1 MNSNNAILKKHI
13 RQIIKEIYDVKDI
26 DNVTKELE
34 KIVSR
39 YKMKH
44 MTRESEHLYFFMT
57 REIIAK
63 LLSLGYKELGKG
75 ATREVYHR
83 PEDPYVIKIAND
95 AVTIPERITANKS
108 EVNIATGFHGLD
120 VREITPKVI
129 NYDRMYEK
137 FPAWIIAE
145 KVIPLNSVDV
155 KTLEKVFPTFYQ
167 TFKKFDQD
175 ALVFSIMNLMSQSVD
190 DSPETVEFSK
200 MPYTEFIEF
209 YCDLVESQ
217 YDSKEINED
226 FIDMLRA
233 GMVKPRDLN
242 KLFVCMKY
250 VQTSD
255 LHEDNIGIRS
265 TGNPTPNDIVILD
278 FDANY

>member
-1 MNSNNAILKKHI
+1 MDSLRKVIKN
-13 RQIIKEIYDVKDI
+13 IIKEIYDVKDI

-44 MTRESEHLYFFMT
+44 MTKESEHLYFFMT

-63 LLSLGYKELGKG
+63 LMSLGYKELGKG
-75 ATREVYHR
+75 ATRDVYHR
-83 PEDPYVIKIAND
+83 PEDPYVVKIAND
-95 AVTIPERITANKS
+95 VVTIPERITANKS
-108 EVNIATGFHGLD
+108 EINIATGFHGLD
-120 VREITPKVI
+120 AREITPKVI

-137 FPAWIIAE
+137 YPVWIIAE
-145 KVIPLNSVDV
+145 KVVPLNSVDP
-155 KTLEKVFPTFYQ
+155 KKLEKVFPTFCQ
-167 TFKKFDQD
+167 TFKNFNQNM
-175 ALVFSIMNLMSQSVD
+175 LVFLIMNLMSQSVD
-190 DSPETVEFSK
+190 DSPESVEFSK
-200 MPYTEFIEF
+200 MPYTEFVEF
-209 YCDLVESQ
+209 YCDIVDSQ

-233 GMVKPRDLN
+233 GMVKAEDLN

-265 TGNPTPNDIVILD
+265 TGNPTPDDIVILD